1 MIACEIAPLFSEEKK
16 LYMVRVSRKLLYTS
30 ARNSIFPT
38 PYTISPATS
47 PTRPTLAPRK
57 TAAAELAAALA
68 LPVNALAPP
77 ADAIKAPAD
86 VANPAAVV
94 FVVSDVVEAS
104 LVTADD
110 DLARLAVAAADPV
123 PVCTRPSGP
132 VYFPLKKSPF
142 PPTSSWYNPIR
153 TSSVFHLPITGKRYI
168 PVPKFKHSKLP
179 SVNL

>member
-1 MIACEIAPLFSEEKK
+1 
-16 LYMVRVSRKLLYTS
+16 MVRVSRKLLYTS

-68 LPVNALAPP
+68 LPVEALAAPADALAAPADALAPP